1 MPRRNAFTLIE
12 LLVIIAIMAIMTTV
26 SILSIRAGQGAARMK
41 GAARDIFATIRQ
53 ARSIALV
60 TQQPAIISYS
70 EREIDGEISAHIEI
84 SSTKMVSSGG
94 AMEVETLSGEK
105 IWYGGEEDASATADG
120 EESGGGET
128 IEEILFAP
136 MADETVKGVRIKVT
150 LAGEELEGEVREE
163 KKAAKISVFSNV
175 DYLLGRYNEAK
186 KKADEEAK
194 AKEEETA
201 APVVSAKRD
210 SMQERRDVVWEV
222 NGRCEEHRVW
232 IYADGESPEKG
243 LCISVDRFGG
253 AKIVSGDEM

>member
-1 MPRRNAFTLIE
+1 ME

-70 EREIDGEISAHIEI
+70 EREVDGEISAHVEI
-84 SSTKMVSSGG
+84 SSTKMVSSSGP
-94 AMEVETLSGEK
+94 MRVETLSGESVM
-105 IWYGGEEDASATADG
+105 YGGEDDSGADDSSEDGDSNP
-120 EESGGGET
+120 SGGET
-128 IEEILFAP
+128 VEEILFAP
-136 MADETVKGVRIKVT
+136 MADETVKGIRIKVT
-150 LAGEELEGEVREE
+150 MAGEELESTDVREE

-175 DYLLGRYNEAK
+175 DYLLGRFDEAK
-186 KKADEEAK
+186 KKSESEK
-194 AKEEETA
+194 QKEEETTTA
-201 APVVSAKRD
+201 SPVRNDAI
-210 SMQERRDVVWEV
+210 MQERRDVVWEV

-243 LCISVDRFGG
+243 LCIYVDRFGG
-253 AKIVSGDEM
+253 AKILSSD